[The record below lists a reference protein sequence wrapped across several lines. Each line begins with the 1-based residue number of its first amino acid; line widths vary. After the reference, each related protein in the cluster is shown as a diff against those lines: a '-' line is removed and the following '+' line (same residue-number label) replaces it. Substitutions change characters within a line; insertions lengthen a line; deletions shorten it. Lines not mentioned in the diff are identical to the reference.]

1 MAMGMNRG
9 PRHALH
15 GRMKQAT
22 NMTASKDA
30 TSADEPLGIIISRGS
45 REEPTPIFST
55 YIWGPA
61 PEVRD
66 GAYKAA

>member
-1 MAMGMNRG
+1 
-9 PRHALH
+9 
-15 GRMKQAT
+15 MKQAI
-22 NMTASKDA
+22 NMTKSKDA